1 MTGFEPGSSGIGS
14 DRSAN
19 CATTTA
25 QIDAKLKTENVFAS
39 SSLENCLLIGRTDG
53 RTHTRLPALQKEIHL
68 IIIRILQALNFP
80 FIDKKGGLKETLERA
95 CIWGH

>member
-25 QIDAKLKTENVFAS
+25 QQFYLFGQIQTRETGDQRYS
-39 SSLENCLLIGRTDG
+39 DISLYGECSLGKPCSKSNKSN
-53 RTHTRLPALQKEIHL
+53 AL
-68 IIIRILQALNFP
+68 
-80 FIDKKGGLKETLERA
+80 
-95 CIWGH
+95 

>member
-25 QIDAKLKTENVFAS
+25 LQEIILFKTCSLQFA
-39 SSLENCLLIGRTDG
+39 T
-53 RTHTRLPALQKEIHL
+53 
-68 IIIRILQALNFP
+68 IIKSYGSKVREKCDL
-80 FIDKKGGLKETLERA
+80 RV
-95 CIWGH
+95 

>member
-25 QIDAKLKTENVFAS
+25 HCVTALLQIDIVQLVRNAKGKV
-39 SSLENCLLIGRTDG
+39 LLFRCFYC
-53 RTHTRLPALQKEIHL
+53 
-68 IIIRILQALNFP
+68 LNF
-80 FIDKKGGLKETLERA
+80 IQRLS
-95 CIWGH
+95 